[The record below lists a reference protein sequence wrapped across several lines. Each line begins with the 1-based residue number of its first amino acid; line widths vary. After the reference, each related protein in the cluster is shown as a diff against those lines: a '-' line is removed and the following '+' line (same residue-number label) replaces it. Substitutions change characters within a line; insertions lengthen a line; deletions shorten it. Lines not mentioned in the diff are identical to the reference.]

1 VPRLA
6 TLRYSFAAALR
17 RLIKRQGKVF
27 FVARRP
33 FSLLTIAALLSSLLV
48 LSLATATVSVA
59 APNAKDAKAGKLGLH
74 DTELLAAARA
84 KGEPT
89 VTLLIASTPGRNN
102 NVASAVQALGG
113 TIRYKDDGLGY
124 LRAVVA
130 TNQAERVAALAGVD
144 AVDLDEIIPL
154 DDPRPENIVPVIP
167 QTPPS
172 STTPRNNAYMPIG
185 DIRAAQ
191 FTAAH
196 PTWDGR
202 GITIGIV
209 DTGVSLDHPSLL
221 TTSTGERKVV
231 GWVTGTSPLDGGDAV
246 DPTWIN
252 MAEQVNV
259 VGGSFTTT
267 GATGASYTGV
277 AANGTYRFGSFFE
290 GHPRFGG
297 APGSE
302 FSIDCDPRPP
312 DGPPPANQRVLLG
325 GDLNRNGV
333 CNERFAVLWRV
344 SDNMVWVDT
353 NADRNFTGA
362 AAMTDYNVN
371 FDIGGFG
378 TDNSATA
385 VREVVPFVIQT
396 DGKNKFVNI
405 GIVSGAHASHVT
417 GIAAGNAF
425 FGGQMSGAAPGA
437 KIVSSRACLFVTGCT
452 SHALLEGMIDLVKHM
467 NVDVVNM
474 SIGGLPALND
484 ANNARARVYDRLIEQ
499 SNVQMFISAGNS
511 GPGIN
516 TAGDPAVA
524 TRVMAV
530 GASITQASY
539 LSNYGA
545 DPVYAD
551 NLLYFSSRGPRE
563 DGGFKPEIVAPGSAV
578 SSTPLWQPGSPVPG
592 TYTLP
597 PGYSMFNGTS
607 MAAPQATGGAALLLS
622 AAKQAGVQHQP
633 AQLRQAI
640 NSTARRFTD
649 AARFQAYDQGNGLM
663 NVEEAWNA
671 LRTNIKTVD
680 ITSAV
685 PVNTIL
691 AGFFATPGVGVGIH
705 DREGVTVGTSYT
717 RTYTFRRTSG
727 GGGTTRYNLT
737 WVGNDGTF
745 SSANT
750 LALPKGA
757 AVTLAVTINPT
768 TAGAHSAILNVDD
781 PATVGIDYQTMNAVF
796 APYEFTSPSFSQEI
810 SSTIERAQTKHY
822 FFRVP
827 VGTPA
832 LKVDFSGPSLT
843 AGTGAARFLRWHPW
857 GLGIDSNA
865 VSNCYAG
872 QPGGTC
878 FVGNVASSPTSR
890 TTTNPQAGV
899 WEVTVDARRNSDAT
913 SAPFTLTTS
922 ILGATVS
929 PNPDV
934 IASATVNTPI
944 NREYTL
950 TNLFGAFTGRAV
962 GTDLGSARR
971 GRFNIDNLEQQFYEV
986 TVPTGATSLRAT
998 IGNPSDPAA
1007 DLDLF
1012 VYNCTTATS
1021 TGTSITGCTLAGQNA
1036 DGDSEE
1042 SVTINN
1048 PAAGRWVVFVDGF
1061 AVPAGNTDYNYIDV
1075 FFTASPSQQGTIV
1088 ITDANALRPAGSS
1101 WTVTGTITAK
1111 VVPAT
1116 GRVLYGNVQVRTD
1129 TNVLIGSGD
1138 VIIESVTAAP

>member
-1 VPRLA
+1 M
-6 TLRYSFAAALR
+6 
-17 RLIKRQGKVF
+17 QGKVF

-33 FSLLTIAALLSSLLV
+33 FSLLAIATLV
-48 LSLATATVSVA
+48 LSLMVLAFDTVSVA
-59 APNAKDAKAGKLGLH
+59 APSAKDGKAGKLGVH
-74 DTELLAAARA
+74 DTELLATARA
-84 KGEPT
+84 KGEST
-89 VTLLIASTPGRNN
+89 VTLLIASTAGRNN
-102 NVASAVQALGG
+102 GVASAVQALGG
-113 TIRYKDDGLGY
+113 TIRYRDDSLDY

-130 TNQAERVAALAGVD
+130 TSQAEQVAALAGVD

-154 DDPRPENIVPVIP
+154 DDPRPENIVGVIP
-167 QTPPS
+167 QTPPGA
-172 STTPRNNAYMPIG
+172 TTPRNNAYMPVG
-185 DIRAAQ
+185 DIGAAQ
-191 FTAAH
+191 FTAAN

-209 DTGVSLDHPSLL
+209 DTGISLDHPSLV

-246 DPTWIN
+246 DPTWVN
-252 MAEQVNV
+252 MAQQVNV

-267 GATGASYTGV
+267 GATGATYTGV
-277 AANGTYRFGSFFE
+277 AADGTYRFGTFFE

-297 APGSE
+297 SLASE
-302 FSIDCDPRPP
+302 FAIICPTT
-312 DGPPPANQRVLLG
+312 PATVG

-333 CNERFAVLWRV
+333 CNERFAVLWRT

-353 NADRNFTGA
+353 NADRNFAGA
-362 AAMTDYNVN
+362 TAMTDYNVN
-371 FDIGGFG
+371 FDIGSFG
-378 TDNSATA
+378 TDNAATA

-396 DGKNKFVNI
+396 DGSNKFVNI
-405 GIVSGAHASHVT
+405 GIVSGAHGSHVA
-417 GIAAGNAF
+417 GIAAGNAL

-437 KIVSSRACLFVTGCT
+437 KIVSSRACLFVAGCT

-516 TAGDPAVA
+516 TAGDPAIA
-524 TRVMAV
+524 TKVMAV

-545 DPVYAD
+545 DPVYQD

-563 DGGFKPEIVAPGSAV
+563 DGGFKPQIVAPGSAV
-578 SSTPLWQPGSPVPG
+578 STTPLWQAGSPVPG
-592 TYTLP
+592 TYSLP

-622 AAKQAGVQHQP
+622 AAKQADVQHQP

-649 AARFQAYDQGNGLM
+649 AARFQAYDQGNGIM
-663 NVEEAWNA
+663 NVEAAWDA

-685 PVNTIL
+685 QVNTIL
-691 AGFFATPGVGVGIH
+691 SGFLATPGVGVGIY

-745 SSANT
+745 SSASS

-757 AVTLAVTINPT
+757 AVALPVTINPT
-768 TAGAHSAILNVDD
+768 SAGSHSAILNLDD
-781 PATVGIDYQTMNAVF
+781 PATVGIDYQTMNVVI
-796 APYEFTSPSFSQEI
+796 APYEFSGPSFSQQI

-827 VGTPA
+827 AGTPA

-878 FVGNVASSPTSR
+878 AGAGNTPNSR

-934 IASATVNTPI
+934 IASATVGVPV
-944 NREYTL
+944 NRSYTL
-950 TNLFGAFTGRAV
+950 TNIFGAFTGRAV

-1012 VYNCTTATS
+1012 VYNCTALPA
-1021 TGTSITGCTLAGQNA
+1021 GGISIAGCTLAGQNA

-1048 PAAGRWVVFVDGF
+1048 PLAGRWVVFVDGF
-1061 AVPAGNTDYNYIDV
+1061 AVPSGSTDYNYIDV
-1075 FFTASPSQQGTIV
+1075 FFTSATAPSSPQGTIV

-1101 WTVTGTITAK
+1101 WTVPGTVTAN

-1138 VIIESVTAAP
+1138 VIIESVTPAP